1 MRFLCGPFL
10 RQLSSVL
17 TIMFCRRRRRWMVTR
32 GRGSHPAGC
41 ARRVLL
47 EERTCSRFLRLRNA
61 YDNGRAVKDSGGATE
76 QDGAGQSGQQ
86 LVLAVDGRRSA
97 RRSDFDGPQ
106 TCGAAGPRLFIEVCV
121 LHQHQLADKTVK
133 IERRHFRIV
142 ACTLRVVGCQ
152 IGLP

>member
-47 EERTCSRFLRLRNA
+47 EERACSRFLRLRNA

-76 QDGAGQSGQQ
+76 QDGANVEVTSSLSSLLMADAVPGGRVSMDHRPAVPRG
-86 LVLAVDGRRSA
+86 LAS
-97 RRSDFDGPQ
+97 S
-106 TCGAAGPRLFIEVCV
+106 
-121 LHQHQLADKTVK
+121 
-133 IERRHFRIV
+133 
-142 ACTLRVVGCQ
+142 
-152 IGLP
+152 